1 MPITCID
8 STMDGTNLQKWTEV
22 VGDAAA
28 KLGRVVTN
36 SKNYGKYME
45 AAGFVDI
52 VERHFYWPCNPW
64 PRGKKEKL
72 IGMWT
77 QQNLLDGINAM
88 SMAVL
93 TRGAGWKKEEVEVF
107 LASVRKDIKNREI
120 HSYIDVLVSLLFSL
134 DGILTRLQGGILWKE
149 TESIEL

>member
-8 STMDGTNLQKWTEV
+8 KTMDGTPLQEWSKV
-22 VGDAAA
+22 VGESAA

-52 VERHFYWPCNPW
+52 VEKHFYWPCNTW
-64 PRGKKEKL
+64 PKGKKEKL
-72 IGMWT
+72 IGLWT
-77 QQNLLDGINAM
+77 QQNLLDGISAM

-93 TRGAGWKKEEVEVF
+93 TRGAGWTKEEVEIF
-107 LASVRKDIKNREI
+107 LAAVREDIKNRRI
-120 HSYIDVLVSLLFSL
+120 HSYIDV
-134 DGILTRLQGGILWKE
+134 
-149 TESIEL
+149 